1 VTTLAVALAPAV
13 RRRIPAGIVRGL
25 ARRLARAARRLSVD
39 PAALSVRIVDDAEM
53 ESLHVQHMGLSGPTD
68 VLSFPAP
75 PGVSV
80 LGDVVIDWDAALRQ
94 AAARPVV
101 DELVDLG
108 VHGLVHLLGCD
119 HEAGRAAAR
128 AMLRVEQRACRVAGL
143 PPPRRP
149 YPDGGGA

>member
-1 VTTLAVALAPAV
+1 VTVAVGVAPAV
-13 RRRIPAGIVRGL
+13 RRRIPGGIVRAL
-25 ARRLARAARRLSVD
+25 SRRLARAARRLSAD
-39 PAALSVRIVDDAEM
+39 PGALGVRIVDDAEM
-53 ESLHVQHMGLSGPTD
+53 EALHLRHLGLPGPTD

-75 PGVSV
+75 EELDL

-94 AAARPVV
+94 AGQRPVV

-119 HEAGRAAAR
+119 HDAGRAAAR
-128 AMLRVEQRACRVAGL
+128 EMLRLEQRACRVAGL

-149 YPDGGGA
+149 YGGSIA